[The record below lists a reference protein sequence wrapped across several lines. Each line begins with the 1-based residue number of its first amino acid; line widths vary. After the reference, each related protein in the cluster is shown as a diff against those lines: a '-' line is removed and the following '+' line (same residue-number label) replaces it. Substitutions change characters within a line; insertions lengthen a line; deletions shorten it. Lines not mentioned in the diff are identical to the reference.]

1 MDAVV
6 RNKGEAEALAAFLH
20 IAHELGISVE
30 IESSAY
36 SEGGL
41 REIWKF
47 IGVSKDQLGWLLAII
62 VLIFSRFPVSD
73 PEVDALNKEILKLTV
88 EEKKANLEKLR
99 RELGKSPPQDKKVS
113 DAATLLE
120 SDLKVATRRSNFYR
134 NLVPYDKVT
143 GVGFVPIDPQSI
155 SRPDESTVSR
165 GDFAK
170 FIQVSDRLPVETV
183 DEAVIEIV
191 APVLTEGNYQW
202 KGRFNDL
209 PISFAMTDESFRSSV
224 LSRQVSFQRGST
236 ITCVLNIH
244 RKFNEVGEVSITG
257 YSVVTVISKADG
269 AKIEETVQGKR
280 HRFERAKSKNQRTL
294 FDPQ

>member
-6 RNKGEAEALAAFLH
+6 RNKGEAEVLAAFLH
-20 IAHELGISVE
+20 IAQELGISVE

-41 REIWKF
+41 RELWKF

-73 PEVDALNKEILKLTV
+73 PEVDALNKELLKLTV
-88 EEKKANLEKLR
+88 EEKKVNLERLR
-99 RELGKSPPQDKKVS
+99 RELGKSPPQDKKVN
-113 DAATLLE
+113 DAATVLE

-143 GVGFVPIDPQSI
+143 GVGFVPIEPQSL
-155 SRPDESTVSR
+155 SRPDEKVVSR
-165 GDFAK
+165 SDFAK

-183 DEAVIEIV
+183 DEAIIEIV

-280 HRFERAKSKNQRTL
+280 HRFERAKPTNQRTL